1 MHSRIVELTLEPL
14 DREDW
19 AHEDCFCDDEKVNYV
34 SELDDEERSE
44 SIADLQDGEDPFF
57 SGLFIPG
64 DNDTII
70 FKGKDALN
78 KIQKEW
84 ANSIK
89 EEVDNLVESGN
100 FDTYGVTHAIN
111 HVLDSDYLFCLPDW
125 TGCCAVWSRELTNWL
140 NTLEDGTVLHI
151 GAVIKYHYQPKMGAF
166 IAPYR

>member
-44 SIADLQDGEDPFF
+44 SITNFLDGEDPFF

-78 KIQKEW
+78 NIQKEW
-84 ANSIK
+84 VNSIK
-89 EEVDNLVESGN
+89 KEVDNFVESGN
-100 FDTYGVTHAIN
+100 FDTYEVTHAIN

-125 TGCCAVWSRELTNWL
+125 TGYCAVWSRELINWL

-151 GAVIKYHYQPKMGAF
+151 GAVIDYHY
-166 IAPYR
+166 

>member
-44 SIADLQDGEDPFF
+44 SITNFLDGEDPFF

-100 FDTYGVTHAIN
+100 FDTYEVTYAIN
-111 HVLDSDYLFCLPDW
+111 HVLGSNYLFCLPDW
-125 TGCCAVWSRELTNWL
+125 TGYCAVWSRELINWL

-151 GAVIKYHYQPKMGAF
+151 GAVIKYHY
-166 IAPYR
+166 